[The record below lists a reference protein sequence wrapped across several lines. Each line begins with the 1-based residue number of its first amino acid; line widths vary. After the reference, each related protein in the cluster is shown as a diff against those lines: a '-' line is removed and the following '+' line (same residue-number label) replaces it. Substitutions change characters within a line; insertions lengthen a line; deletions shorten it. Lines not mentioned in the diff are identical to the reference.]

1 MDKPGIS
8 AAARRLIE
16 EDARLWSLRRAR
28 GDPSPRTSDMSR
40 PTPPELLGEQ
50 GAADAIVSGVVD

>member
-16 EDARLWSLRRAR
+16 EDAGMVAAVREVIHRP
-28 GDPSPRTSDMSR
+28 GR
-40 PTPPELLGEQ
+40 PT
-50 GAADAIVSGVVD
+50 